1 MNKKELILK
10 KTNIISLIAL
20 LGAVV
25 YWSVALVVLFCFEEW
40 LLSWWTSNMSFIGA
54 SILLLFEVFLIET
67 LMTGMV
73 DKLDT
78 KLLNTLESKDV
89 LSISFIKYL

>member
-10 KTNIISLIAL
+10 KTNMISLIAL

-40 LLSWWTSNMSFIGA
+40 LSSWWTSSMSFIGA
-54 SILLLFEVFLIET
+54 GILL
-67 LMTGMV
+67 MV
-73 DKLDT
+73 LWFTFCIGWLTYNIRKIKRGPEKVDVVD
-78 KLLNTLESKDV
+78 LNG
-89 LSISFIKYL
+89 FC

>member
-54 SILLLFEVFLIET
+54 GMLLTVLWFIFCIGWLTYCTRKIKRGPEK
-67 LMTGMV
+67 V
-73 DKLDT
+73 DVVD
-78 KLLNTLESKDV
+78 LNG
-89 LSISFIKYL
+89 FC